1 MSLHGPIRAP
11 GDLPARS
18 LLVSPTRCPGSRGRA
33 GAPAPEPA
41 EKFRRC
47 KREKTQLRR
56 TPAPTLPAAPP
67 RSPTP
72 GGRDLGHPG
81 RSRGPEEGLPC
92 GLAGGHRRRPG
103 AAATS
108 PRPARG
114 RLPRPARPSAP
125 RRSRARAGA
134 PLTPPRRAGARAGC
148 VGYIGLGSASGAP
161 RAVAL
166 GGCLSPPN
174 SRGLSRLSLLSPLPS
189 PPPLPSSLLLSCP
202 SALFSGLITFRIK
215 AKPSPGCEYNA
226 PPSPPGAER
235 GAGAPRAGRGRGQ
248 ARGLRGPGGGGAPGG
263 GPRGCAPGPPRPG
276 GRPCRGRPC
285 FRSRPRAAGVRVG
298 KGPGDEGI
306 LETGRR
312 AGPRAHSL
320 PRCFF
325 PKHPPLPPAR
335 SSDFS
340 RAFPG
345 PGAFSHR
352 GLGLA
357 SKEASQIVPGC
368 HACAPGAQGGRKF

>member
-1 MSLHGPIRAP
+1 MPPGTCLHV
-11 GDLPARS
+11 LCS
-18 LLVSPTRCPGSRGRA
+18 SP
-33 GAPAPEPA
+33 
-41 EKFRRC
+41 
-47 KREKTQLRR
+47 
-56 TPAPTLPAAPP
+56 LPAALAVVAEPGPQRQNPRRSFAAANVRKRSSAEHPP
-67 RSPTP
+67 PPCPRPHPAARPLAAATLATP
-72 GGRDLGHPG
+72 GAPEGWR
-81 RSRGPEEGLPC
+81 RGCP
-92 GLAGGHRRRPG
+92 AGSPG
-103 AAATS
+103 ATGGGRGTAATS
-108 PRPARG
+108 PRPAGG
-114 RLPRPARPSAP
+114 RSPPPARPSAP

-174 SRGLSRLSLLSPLPS
+174 SRGLSRLSLLSPS
-189 PPPLPSSLLLSCP
+189 PPPSLLLSCP

-235 GAGAPRAGRGRGQ
+235 GAGAPRAGRGRGR
-248 ARGLRGPGGGGAPGG
+248 ARGLRGLGGGGAPGG
-263 GPRGCAPGPPRPG
+263 GPRGCAPGPPRP
-276 GRPCRGRPC
+276 RRGRPC
-285 FRSRPRAAGVRVG
+285 FRRRPRAAGVRVG

-312 AGPRAHSL
+312 AGPRTHSL
-320 PRCFF
+320 PRLFF
-325 PKHPPLPPAR
+325 PKHPPPPPPR

-340 RAFPG
+340 LAFPG

-357 SKEASQIVPGC
+357 SKEASQILPGC